1 MQTIFD
7 NLKPGQRFTLFSDT
21 VYMKID
27 TVKDGSGESIKT
39 SGRWP
44 YRDYNA
50 ININNGRLIA
60 LIDGAQVTVV
70 S

>member
-27 TVKDGSGESIKT
+27 TVKDNSGESIKT

-50 ININNGRLIA
+50 ININNGRLIT
-60 LIDGAQVTVV
+60 LVDGAQVTVV